1 MNRMETYEKIMVMV
15 TEGMERVHKTYM
27 TEMDK
32 AEPDKMVEVAKDYS
46 MAMMGFATLMSTV
59 GILKPF
65 EPVAGMALGW
75 GNKC

>member
-1 MNRMETYEKIMVMV
+1 MDRAEAYEKLMGMV
-15 TEGMERVHKTYM
+15 TEGMERVHNTYM

-32 AEPDKMVEVAKDYS
+32 AKPDKMGEVAKDYS

-59 GILKPF
+59 GILKPL
-65 EPVAGMALGW
+65 EPVPGMALGW